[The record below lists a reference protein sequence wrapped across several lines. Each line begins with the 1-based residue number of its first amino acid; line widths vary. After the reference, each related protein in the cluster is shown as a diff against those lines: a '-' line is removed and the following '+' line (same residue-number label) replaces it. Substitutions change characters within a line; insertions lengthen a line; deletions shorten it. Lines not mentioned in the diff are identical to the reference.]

1 MRATAIAVALL
12 LTACSTGA
20 SPTTTEAPTEVT
32 LLTHDSFYVSEGV
45 FEAFTEETGIT
56 VNLLQAGDAGTV
68 VGNAILAADNP
79 VADVLFG
86 IDSTFLSRALEAGIF
101 TPYASPA
108 LDGVPDALRTDPAV
122 TPIDFGDVCV
132 NVDLAAFPD
141 GGPTAF
147 ADLAAPEYASKLVV
161 QNPATSSPGLAFLLA
176 TVAEFGDDWESFW
189 TDLAANGVEVTSG
202 WEEAYYGPFT
212 VGGGGDRP
220 LVVSYASSP
229 PAEVIYA
236 DPPVAT
242 APTGVMEST
251 CYRQVE
257 YAGILRPSSSAE
269 ALIDFMLS
277 STFQE
282 DVPLSMFVFPAV
294 EGTPLPAEFVEW
306 AVVPEAPLTLPE
318 DEIEERR
325 DDLIDRWTE
334 IVLGS

>member
-1 MRATAIAVALL
+1 MRATVTAVVLL
-12 LTACSTGA
+12 LAACSTGA
-20 SPTTTEAPTEVT
+20 TSTTEAPTELT

-56 VNLLQAGDAGTV
+56 VTLLQGGDAGTI

-86 IDSTFLSRALEAGIF
+86 VDSTFLSRALDAGIF
-101 TPYASPA
+101 SPYESPA
-108 LDGVPDALRTDPAV
+108 LSGVAESLQVGPEV

-141 GGPTAF
+141 GGPTDF
-147 ADLAAPEYASKLVV
+147 ADLAQPEYASQLVV
-161 QNPATSSPGLAFLLA
+161 MNPATSSPGLAFLLA
-176 TVAEFGDDWESFW
+176 SVAEFGDGWEGFW

-202 WEEAYYGPFT
+202 WSEAYYGSFT

-229 PAEVIYA
+229 PAEVLFA
-236 DPPVAT
+236 DPPVEA

-251 CYRQVE
+251 CFRQVE
-257 YAGILRPSSSAE
+257 YAGILTPSSSAE
-269 ALIDFMLS
+269 ALIDFLLS
-277 STFQE
+277 ETFQA

-294 EGTPLPAEFVEW
+294 EATGLPAEFVEY
-306 AVVPEAPLTLPE
+306 AVVPDVPLTLPE
-318 DEIEERR
+318 EEIEERR
-325 DDLIDRWTE
+325 DELIDRWTE

>member
-1 MRATAIAVALL
+1 MRATVIAVALL

-20 SPTTTEAPTEVT
+20 TSTTEAPSELV

-56 VNLLQAGDAGTV
+56 VTVVQGGDAGAIV
-68 VGNAILAADNP
+68 SNAILAADNP

-86 IDSTFLSRALEAGIF
+86 VDSTFLSRALDADVF
-101 TPYASPA
+101 SPYESPA
-108 LDGVPDALRTDPAV
+108 LEGVADALRAGDEV

-132 NVDLAAFPD
+132 NVDLAAFPG
-141 GGPTAF
+141 GGPTDF
-147 ADLAAPEYASKLVV
+147 ADLALPEYASQLVV

-176 TVAEFGDDWESFW
+176 SVAEFGDDWEDFW
-189 TDLAANGVEVTSG
+189 ADLAANGVEVTSG
-202 WEEAYYGPFT
+202 WSEAYYGSFT

-236 DPPVAT
+236 DPPVDS
-242 APTGVMEST
+242 APTGVIEST
-251 CYRQVE
+251 CFRQVE
-257 YAGILRPSSSAE
+257 YAGILKPSSSAE
-269 ALIDFMLS
+269 ALIDFLLS
-277 STFQE
+277 ETFQA

-294 EGTPLPAEFVEW
+294 GATPLPDEFVEF
-306 AVVPEAPLTLPE
+306 AVVPDSPLTLPE
-318 DEIEERR
+318 SEIEERR
-325 DDLIDRWTE
+325 DELIDRWTE

>member
-1 MRATAIAVALL
+1 MRATVIAVALL

-20 SPTTTEAPTEVT
+20 TTTTEAPTELT

-56 VNLLQAGDAGTV
+56 VTLLQAGDAGTIV
-68 VGNAILAADNP
+68 SNAILTVDNP

-86 IDSTFLSRALEAGIF
+86 VDSTFLSRALEAEVF
-101 TPYASPA
+101 SPYESPA
-108 LDGVPDALRTDPAV
+108 LDGVPDALEVGPEV

-132 NVDLAAFPD
+132 NVDLAAYPD
-141 GGPTAF
+141 GGPTEF
-147 ADLAAPEYASKLVV
+147 ADLALPEYASQLVV

-176 TVAEFGDDWESFW
+176 TVAEFGDGWEDFW
-189 TDLAANGVEVTSG
+189 ADLTANGVEVTSG
-202 WEEAYYGPFT
+202 WEEAYYGSFT

-229 PAEVIYA
+229 PAEVIFA
-236 DPPVAT
+236 DPPVET
-242 APTGVMEST
+242 APTGVMETT
-251 CYRQVE
+251 CFRQVE
-257 YAGILRPSSSAE
+257 YAGILTPSSSAE

-277 STFQE
+277 ETFQQ

-294 EGTPLPAEFVEW
+294 AATELPAEFVEY
-306 AVVPEAPLTLPE
+306 AALPESPLTLAE
-318 DEIEERR
+318 EEIEERR
-325 DDLIDRWTE
+325 DELIDRWTE